1 MDFLKRITCA
11 LFLLYGLPIVEA
23 QQNQFQIVDASDIY
37 HIIEAEIFFNNTLL
51 TKSKDGLFFING
63 NYLPGRFTLK
73 SLGYADRSINLESKP
88 GIQAIY
94 LQRRAIAIS
103 EVILR
108 STLVPQNLQEIPAA
122 VSVIGQKEFDRT
134 DKVTILE
141 SLGTA
146 PGLFINQ
153 GALNTNKITIRGIGA
168 RSQYSTNRIQ
178 SYFDEIPLAT
188 AEGELTLDDF
198 DPESLDHI
206 EIIKGPTSSIFGAGL
221 GGSINLYAQSK
232 ISDGNKVKI
241 SGQVGSFNTQKYTAE
256 TALSLKNA
264 SLFAS
269 FSNLTSDGFR
279 ENGKLSKQSVVIN
292 GNIAAHKKSNLTYL
306 ANFTRLKAFIP
317 SSINYNDF
325 INSPTT
331 ADLSWA
337 QSEGYESYDRGLLG
351 LSYTHFLTEKLQ
363 NTTSTFISFRNG
375 YEPRPFDI
383 LEEDR
388 ISTGVRT
395 KFNWISKILN
405 IKSEISFGGEF
416 YTEWFQTGNFKNLY
430 KNFPGQGS
438 VQGDRISENKQERT
452 FINGFGQINFE
463 INPKF
468 KLETGF
474 NFNTTSY
481 NLTDRFNSGISNQN
495 GNYRF
500 EPIFSPRLGASYELS
515 KGKNFYA
522 SISRGFS
529 IPTVAETLT
538 PERTI
543 NTDLNPETGT
553 NYEIGFKANW
563 LKNKLYTEINGYT
576 IEIENL
582 LVAQRVAE
590 DQYVGVNAG
599 KTSHQG
605 VEFLANYRFNLSE
618 NISVNPFFN
627 GSLNQFEFRNFINN
641 NGDFSGNKLPGVPNY
656 TLNYG
661 LDLKTGFGV
670 HLYLN
675 ARKVGLIYLNDSNS
689 GRTDSYQVV
698 NIKTAYKLIVFGG
711 AEAHIYFGI
720 NNIFNEKYA
729 ASILTNAVGFGGKA
743 PRYYYPG
750 LSRNYYGGLHLQ
762 YQF

>member
-1 MDFLKRITCA
+1 MEFLKRATCLLVL
-11 LFLLYGLPIVEA
+11 LFGLSLIQAQQHQFKIVDVSNVNAAVEA
-23 QQNQFQIVDASDIY
+23 DII
-37 HIIEAEIFFNNTLL
+37 HGDTLI
-51 TKSKDGLFFING
+51 TKSQGGVFFIDDQF
-63 NYLPGRFTLK
+63 LPGRFTLK
-73 SLGYADRSINLESKP
+73 SLDYTDQSINLDSGS
-88 GIQAIY
+88 GIQTIY
-94 LQRRAIAIS
+94 VVRREALIS
-103 EVILR
+103 EVLLR
-108 STLVPQNLQEIPAA
+108 STLIPQNLQEIPAA
-122 VSVIGQKEFDRT
+122 VSVIGQKEFERT
-134 DKVTILE
+134 DGLTILE
-141 SLGTA
+141 SLGSA

-178 SYFDEIPLAT
+178 SYFDGIPLAT

-221 GGSINLYAQSK
+221 GGSINLYPQNK
-232 ISDGNKVKI
+232 ISDLNKVRI

-264 SLFAS
+264 SLFAT
-269 FSNLTSDGFR
+269 FSKLTSDGFR
-279 ENGKLSKQSVVIN
+279 ENGTFSKQSALIN
-292 GNIAAHKKSNLTYL
+292 GNIMTTEKSNLTYL

-317 SSINYNDF
+317 SSINHSDF
-325 INSPTT
+325 INNPTS

-337 QSEGYESYDRGLLG
+337 QAEGYESYDRGILG
-351 LSYTHFLTEKLQ
+351 LSYTQFLSEKVQ
-363 NTTSTFISFRNG
+363 NKTSTFISFRNG

-388 ISTGVRT
+388 ISTGLRT
-395 KFNWISKILN
+395 KFNLISEILK

-430 KNFPGQGS
+430 KTFPGQGS
-438 VQGDRISENKQERT
+438 VQGDRLSENKQER
-452 FINGFGQINFE
+452 NYLNAFGQINFV

-481 NLTDRFNSGISNQN
+481 NLTDLFNSGSSSQN

-500 EPIFSPRLGASYELS
+500 EPIFSPRVGATYEFS
-515 KGKNFYA
+515 KDKNLYA
-522 SISRGFS
+522 SVSRGFS

-538 PERTI
+538 PERVI

-553 NYEIGFKANW
+553 NNEMGFKANW
-563 LKNKLYTEINGYT
+563 LNNQLYTEINAYQ

-599 KTSHQG
+599 KTTHRG
-605 VEFLANYRFNLSE
+605 LEFLVNYRFNLAG

-627 GSLNQFEFRNFINN
+627 GALNQFKFRKFVNQSD
-641 NGDFSGNKLPGVPNY
+641 DFSGNNLPGVPNY

-661 LDLKTGFGV
+661 VDFKTTFGLN
-670 HLYLN
+670 LYFN
-675 ARKVGLIYLNDSNS
+675 ARNIGPVYLNDSNS
-689 GRTDSYQVV
+689 GRTDSYQLL
-698 NIKTAYKLIVFGG
+698 NFKSSYQLKLFPGI
-711 AEAHIYFGI
+711 ETNIYFGI
-720 NNIFNEKYA
+720 NNIFEEKYA

-750 LSRNYYGGLHLQ
+750 NSRNFYGGLQLQ